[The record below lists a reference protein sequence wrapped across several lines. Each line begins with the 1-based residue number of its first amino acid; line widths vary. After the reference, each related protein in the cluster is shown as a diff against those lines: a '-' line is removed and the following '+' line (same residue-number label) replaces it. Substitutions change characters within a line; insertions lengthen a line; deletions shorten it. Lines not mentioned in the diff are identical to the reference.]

1 MLVNRLPG
9 SQDEAV
15 IDVAS
20 AITVTH
26 STGTHTVQS
35 LTIYEPFTLYGGT
48 LIVTDNL
55 IQQNGTTFTI
65 TGGRLRGGSLVT
77 SGGAV
82 LNVLA
87 GTLDGVTLGTTV
99 SGTRLPATV
108 QGTSGVFFVTGGL
121 TLTNGSLLDLG
132 NFMNLDGNQTLG
144 GDGEIRFRGP
154 NSGITNYFQTTF
166 SSGLTIHRA
175 DAFRGVINLVRGSIT
190 NHGTIRADAGGEIL
204 VAGNPGT
211 TFTNAVTGVLT
222 AAGGTLIVN
231 TTTNY
236 AAGTLTGGTW
246 QAIGNSILRITG
258 ASIAN
263 NAATILLD
271 GAGARITRDNLGTS
285 ALTLLTTNAA
295 AGSLTLVNAANLST
309 AGAIINDGSLT
320 IGPAST
326 LTINGTFT
334 QDSDAS
340 LAVEIGGAPA
350 SGLYGKLMSSSAVAL
365 NGTLDVRLTNG
376 YHPDQRSSFPILTF
390 SSRTSDFT
398 MINGLFVAG
407 TEVFKAVYHTTH
419 LTLSS
424 ETNKAPTEVILDH
437 TLVAENMPF
446 GTLVG
451 SLSTIDPNT
460 LDTFTY
466 ALVPGTGNIDNTSF
480 TIVGATLQTNSSFDF
495 EVKSSYS
502 VGIRS
507 TDQDGLSTEKAFT
520 ISVTNK
526 TELGGIDVQNGQTQ
540 RSYLRTLDAI
550 FDQSDGL
557 MDLIN
562 NNRLQLTRFD
572 LNGQNGSR
580 MTMPT
585 RTAVANRIVFNF
597 GIQGIGGNRN
607 TNAGDGYYELGIDLD
622 GNGSFESKKY
632 FHRLLGDVN
641 GDGIVSSTD
650 KSQVLSAS
658 GSASPES
665 DVNGDG
671 LVNILDTSLLSR
683 AVGRKLKGGL
693 FRDD

>member
-35 LTIYEPFTLYGGT
+35 LTIYEPFTLSGGT
-48 LIVTDNL
+48 LIVTGKL

-65 TGGRLRGGSLVT
+65 TNGRLREGSLVT

-87 GTLDGVTLGTTV
+87 STLDGVTLGTTV

-132 NFMNLDGNQTLG
+132 NFMN
-144 GDGEIRFRGP
+144 
-154 NSGITNYFQTTF
+154 
-166 SSGLTIHRA
+166 
-175 DAFRGVINLVRGSIT
+175 
-190 NHGTIRADAGGEIL
+190 HGTIRADAGGEIL

-211 TFTNAVTGVLT
+211 TFTNATTGVLT

-236 AAGTLTGGTW
+236 A
-246 QAIGNSILRITG
+246 
-258 ASIAN
+258 
-263 NAATILLD
+263 
-271 GAGARITRDNLGTS
+271 
-285 ALTLLTTNAA
+285 
-295 AGSLTLVNAANLST
+295 V
-309 AGAIINDGSLT
+309 
-320 IGPAST
+320 
-326 LTINGTFT
+326 
-334 QDSDAS
+334 
-340 LAVEIGGAPA
+340 
-350 SGLYGKLMSSSAVAL
+350 
-365 NGTLDVRLTNG
+365 
-376 YHPDQRSSFPILTF
+376 
-390 SSRTSDFT
+390 
-398 MINGLFVAG
+398 
-407 TEVFKAVYHTTH
+407 
-419 LTLSS
+419 
-424 ETNKAPTEVILDH
+424 
-437 TLVAENMPF
+437 
-446 GTLVG
+446 
-451 SLSTIDPNT
+451 
-460 LDTFTY
+460 
-466 ALVPGTGNIDNTSF
+466 
-480 TIVGATLQTNSSFDF
+480 
-495 EVKSSYS
+495 
-502 VGIRS
+502 
-507 TDQDGLSTEKAFT
+507 
-520 ISVTNK
+520 
-526 TELGGIDVQNGQTQ
+526 
-540 RSYLRTLDAI
+540 
-550 FDQSDGL
+550 
-557 MDLIN
+557 
-562 NNRLQLTRFD
+562 D
-572 LNGQNGSR
+572 LNGQNGSL
-580 MTMPT
+580 MTMPA

>member
-121 TLTNGSLLDLG
+121 TLTNGSLLNLG
-132 NFMNLDGNQTLG
+132 NFM
-144 GDGEIRFRGP
+144 
-154 NSGITNYFQTTF
+154 
-166 SSGLTIHRA
+166 
-175 DAFRGVINLVRGSIT
+175 

-204 VAGNPGT
+204 VTGNPGT

-285 ALTLLTTNAA
+285 ALASLTTNAA
-295 AGSLTLVNAANLST
+295 TGSLTLRNNANLAT
-309 AGAIINDGSLT
+309 TGAIINHGSLT

-407 TEVFKAVYHTTH
+407 TEVFKAVYDATH

-437 TLVAENMPF
+437 SLVAENMPF

-683 AVGRKLKGGL
+683 AVGRKLKSGL